1 MFQKLQLAR
10 PSSSFRGCLKAL
22 EADIH
27 HANTLADAVQRAY
40 GGACLQMRI
49 SYSPLAPFFLY
60 LLQWMDCAGG
70 GGCTYS
76 LPSYFGLLHVLIC
89 KVYVDGKTRIS
100 TYERRASLREFYAVI
115 YPSLQQIES
124 NLVEDED
131 CKYGSRGR
139 EIPGRR
145 LDMERENECGIC
157 LEICTKMVL
166 PNCNHAM
173 CLNCYRDWNIRSQS
187 CPFCRGSIKRVQSRD
202 LWVLTNNSDVV
213 DTETLEKENLR
224 RFYRF
229 IDKLPLTIPDTL
241 FWVYYDYLV

>member
-1 MFQKLQLAR
+1 MFQNLQ
-10 PSSSFRGCLKAL
+10 PSSSSSSSSSFRSCIKTL

-27 HANTLADAVQRAY
+27 HANILADAVQRAY

-49 SYSPLAPFFLY
+49 SYSPLATFFLY
-60 LLQWMDCAGG
+60 LLQWLDC
-70 GGCTYS
+70 GGCS
-76 LPSYFGLLHVLIC
+76 SYFGLLHVLIC
-89 KVYVDGKTRIS
+89 KVYVDGKASIS
-100 TYERRASLREFYAVI
+100 TYERKASLREFYAVI

-124 NLVEDED
+124 NLVDGD
-131 CKYGSRGR
+131 CKFRSRGK

-145 LDMERENECGIC
+145 VDVERENECGIC

-173 CLNCYRDWNIRSQS
+173 CLNCYHDWNMRSQS

-202 LWVLTNNSDVV
+202 LWVLTNNSDSV
-213 DTETLEKENLR
+213 DTETLEKDNLR

-229 IDKLPLTIPDTL
+229 IDELPLTIPDTL
-241 FWVYYDYLV
+241 FWVYYDYPV